1 MTADKVTH
9 SQPTQMR
16 LSGIEKLYRQSGLF
30 GWQIRGRGRDAL
42 RPGLQDPW
50 RGNAAR
56 GSDFLAFRID
66 LSDDAASFAGFDWL
80 RDLRADGSVEAR
92 SRVRDLISD
101 WINKNQ
107 AWHLPDW
114 RPDLMGQRLAI
125 LALNYGWYGDS
136 ADESFQARLAYNVE
150 MQIRCLAMD
159 WRRMTSIDAQI
170 GALRGIALAEAA
182 LGGDAGRIEA
192 LQDMLTAKLNTA
204 IHPDGGHVSR
214 MPDRHIT
221 LMRHLVEFRMAT
233 SLVGVDGATV
243 SDAITRMG
251 AVARMWRHGDGRIAH
266 FNGGGATSAETV
278 EETMLRAGVRG
289 KAVQQAPYTGFLRL
303 GSGRTVI
310 IMDAGDPAP
319 GRSAVSGLN
328 GGNGSRTKVGN
339 AAGDDDVIR
348 GFGTLGFEM
357 SVGPTQLVVNSGQM
371 MTDPTLRRVM
381 CSTAA
386 HSTLGLDNQNS
397 SSPRINRF
405 ASISGVEVGEAP
417 GGILAIG
424 SHDGFESSHGILH
437 HRKLYLKTGGA
448 NLRGSDHLEYT
459 GAPGEIPNLAI
470 VRFHLHPKV
479 TAASLANGSVLMK
492 IRGSRTGWTFKA
504 DGAVTEIDNS
514 VYFEDGVRQ
523 ASQQIVLKCVINDI
537 RTTGAHEI
545 RWAFSRST
553 E

>member
-1 MTADKVTH
+1 MTAERGTQN
-9 SQPTQMR
+9 QPPQMR
-16 LSGIEKLYRQSGLF
+16 LSAFQKLYRQSGLF
-30 GWQIRGRGRDAL
+30 GWQLRGRGRDQL

-50 RGNAAR
+50 RGDAAH
-56 GSDFLAFRID
+56 GGDILAFRID
-66 LSDDAASFAGFDWL
+66 PSNDRESFAGFDWL
-80 RDLRADGSVEAR
+80 RDLRAEGSIEAR
-92 SRVRDLISD
+92 SRARDLISD
-101 WINKNQ
+101 WIADNQ
-107 AWHLPDW
+107 TWHLPDW

-125 LALNYGWYGDS
+125 LAMNYGWYGDS
-136 ADESFQARLAYNVE
+136 ADESFQARLAHNFE

-159 WRRMTSIDAQI
+159 WRRMVSLDGQI

-182 LGGDAGRIEA
+182 LGSEAARIEA
-192 LQDMLTAKLNTA
+192 LQEMLTGRLANA

-214 MPDRHIT
+214 MPDRHIS
-221 LMRHLVEFRMAT
+221 LMRQLVEFRMAT
-233 SLVGVDGATV
+233 SLAGVDGAMV
-243 SDAITRMG
+243 GDAITCMG

-266 FNGGGATSAETV
+266 FNGGGRISAETV

-319 GRSAVSGLN
+319 AGPGATTKDGDNN
-328 GGNGSRTKVGN
+328 G
-339 AAGDDDVIR
+339 DVIR

-371 MTDPTLRRVM
+371 MPDPTLRRVM

-397 SSPRINRF
+397 SSPREDRF

-424 SHDGFESSHGILH
+424 SHDGFERSHGILH

-479 TAASLANGSVLMK
+479 TAATLANGSVLMK

-523 ASQQIVLKCVINDI
+523 ASQQIVLKSVISDI

>member
-1 MTADKVTH
+1 MGTQN
-9 SQPTQMR
+9 QPPQMR
-16 LSGIEKLYRQSGLF
+16 LSAIQKLYRKRGLF
-30 GWQIRGRGRDAL
+30 GWQLRGRGRDAL

-50 RGNAAR
+50 RGDAAR
-56 GSDFLAFRID
+56 GGDILAFRID
-66 LSDDAASFAGFDWL
+66 PSNDRETFAGFGWL
-80 RDLRADGSVEAR
+80 RDLRAEGGLEAR
-92 SRVRDLISD
+92 SRARDLIGN
-101 WINKNQ
+101 WIRDNQ
-107 AWHLPDW
+107 TWHLPDW

-125 LALNYGWYGDS
+125 LAMNYGWYGDS
-136 ADESFQARLAYNVE
+136 ADESFQARLAHNVE

-159 WRRMTSIDAQI
+159 WRRMASLDGQI

-182 LGGDAGRIEA
+182 LGSEAARIEA
-192 LQDMLTAKLNTA
+192 LQEMLTGRLASA

-214 MPDRHIT
+214 MPDRHIS
-221 LMRHLVEFRMAT
+221 LMRQLVEFRMAT
-233 SLVGVDGATV
+233 SLAGVDGATV
-243 SDAITRMG
+243 GDAITRMG

-266 FNGGGATSAETV
+266 FNGGGRISAETV

-319 GRSAVSGLN
+319 AGPGATTKDGDNN
-328 GGNGSRTKVGN
+328 G
-339 AAGDDDVIR
+339 DVIH

-371 MTDPTLRRVM
+371 MPDPTLRRVM

-397 SSPRINRF
+397 SSPREDRF

-424 SHDGFESSHGILH
+424 SHDGFERSHGILH
-437 HRKLYLKTGGA
+437 HRKLYLKTGGT

-479 TAASLANGSVLMK
+479 TAATLANGSVLMK

-523 ASQQIVLKCVINDI
+523 ASQQIVLKSVISDI

-545 RWAFSRST
+545 RWAFSRGT

>member
-9 SQPTQMR
+9 NRATRMR

-30 GWQIRGRGRDAL
+30 GWQLRGRGRETL

-50 RGNAAR
+50 RGDAGTGA
-56 GSDFLAFRID
+56 DILAFRID
-66 LSDDAASFAGFDWL
+66 PAHDRETFAGFGWL
-80 RDLRADGSVEAR
+80 RDLRAEGSIEAR
-92 SRVRDLISD
+92 ARVRDLISD
-101 WINKNQ
+101 WITGNQ
-107 AWHLPDW
+107 AWRLPDW

-125 LALNYGWYGDS
+125 LAMNYGWYGDS
-136 ADESFQARLAYNVE
+136 ADESFQARLAHNVE

-159 WRRMTSIDAQI
+159 WRRMGSADGQI

-182 LGGDAGRIEA
+182 LGSDAARIEA
-192 LQDMLTAKLNTA
+192 LQDMLTGKLAGA

-214 MPDRHIT
+214 MPDRHIA
-221 LMRHLVEFRMAT
+221 LMRQLVEFRMAT
-233 SLVGVDGATV
+233 SLAGVDGAAV

-251 AVARMWRHGDGRIAH
+251 GVARMWRHGDGRIAH
-266 FNGGGATSAETV
+266 FNGGGGISAEV
-278 EETMLRAGVRG
+278 AEETMLRAGVRG
-289 KAVQQAPYTGFLRL
+289 KAVQQAPYSGFLRL

-319 GRSAVSGLN
+319 ASPGANAGD
-328 GGNGSRTKVGN
+328 GGNH
-339 AAGDDDVIR
+339 GDVVR

-371 MTDPTLRRVM
+371 MPDPTLRRVM

-397 SSPRINRF
+397 SSPREDRY
-405 ASISGVEVGEAP
+405 ASIAGVEVGEAP

-424 SHDGFESSHGILH
+424 SHDGFERSHGILH
-437 HRKLYLKTGGA
+437 HRKLYLKTGGS
-448 NLRGSDHLEYT
+448 NLRGSDLLEYT

-470 VRFHLHPKV
+470 IRFHLHPKV

-523 ASQQIVLKCVINDI
+523 ASQQIILKSVISDI

>member
-1 MTADKVTH
+1 MTADRATH
-9 SQPTQMR
+9 SPAPPMR
-16 LSGIEKLYRQSGLF
+16 LSSIEKLYRQSGLF
-30 GWQIRGRGRDAL
+30 SWQLRGSGREAL

-50 RGNAAR
+50 RGDAGR
-56 GSDFLAFRID
+56 GGDILAFRID
-66 LSDDAASFAGFDWL
+66 PTTDPKTFASFAWL
-80 RDLRADGSVEAR
+80 RDLRAEGSIGAR
-92 SRVRDLISD
+92 SRVRELVRH
-101 WINKNQ
+101 WIDRNQ
-107 AWHLPDW
+107 TWRLPDW

-125 LALNYGWYGDS
+125 MAMNYGWYGDS
-136 ADESFQARLAYNVE
+136 ADEAFQTRLAYSVE
-150 MQIRCLAMD
+150 MQLRCLAMD
-159 WRRMTSIDAQI
+159 WRRMHSIDGQI
-170 GALRGIALAEAA
+170 GALRGIALAEVA
-182 LGGDAGRIEA
+182 LGGEAARIEA
-192 LQDMLTAKLNTA
+192 LQDVLTGKLGSA

-214 MPDRHIT
+214 MPDHHFSLIRQ
-221 LMRHLVEFRMAT
+221 LVEFRMAT
-233 SLVGVDGATV
+233 SLAGIDGTAV
-243 SDAITRMG
+243 SDAISRMG
-251 AVARMWRHGDGRIAH
+251 GVARMWRHGDGRIAH
-266 FNGGGATSAETV
+266 FNGGGGISAETV

-310 IMDAGDPAP
+310 IMDAGDP
-319 GRSAVSGLN
+319 VTD
-328 GGNGSRTKVGN
+328 GN
-339 AAGDDDVIR
+339 DHVIR

-357 SVGPTQLVVNSGQM
+357 SVGPTQLVVNPGQM
-371 MTDPTLRRVM
+371 MPDPTLRRVM

-397 SSPRINRF
+397 SSPRENRF
-405 ASISGVEVGEAP
+405 ASIAGVEVGEAA
-417 GGILAIG
+417 GGILAVG
-424 SHDGFESSHGILH
+424 SHDGFERSHGILH

-523 ASQQIVLKCVINDI
+523 ASQQIILKSVISDI

-545 RWAFSRST
+545 RWAFSRGT

>member
-1 MTADKVTH
+1 MTADRGTH
-9 SQPTQMR
+9 SRAPQMR

-30 GWQIRGRGRDAL
+30 GWQLRGRGREAL

-50 RGNAAR
+50 RGDATR
-56 GSDFLAFRID
+56 GGDILAFRID
-66 LSDDAASFAGFDWL
+66 PSNDDESFASFAWL
-80 RDLRADGSVEAR
+80 RDLRAEGSIEAR

-101 WINKNQ
+101 WIDANQ
-107 AWHLPDW
+107 TWRLPDW
-114 RPDLMGQRLAI
+114 RPDLMGARLAM
-125 LALNYGWYGDS
+125 LAMNYGWYGDS
-136 ADESFQARLAYNVE
+136 ADEAFQARLAHNVE

-159 WRRMTSIDAQI
+159 WRRMTTTDGQI

-182 LGGDAGRIEA
+182 LGSDAARIEA
-192 LQDMLTAKLNTA
+192 LQDMLAGKLALA

-221 LMRHLVEFRMAT
+221 LMRQLVEFRMAT
-233 SLVGVDGATV
+233 SLAGVDGTATG
-243 SDAITRMG
+243 DAITRMG
-251 AVARMWRHGDGRIAH
+251 GVARMWRHGDGRIAH
-266 FNGGGATSAETV
+266 FNGGGRISAETV

-289 KAVQQAPYTGFLRL
+289 KAVQQAPYTGFLRV

-310 IMDAGDPAP
+310 IMDAGDPVP
-319 GRSAVSGLN
+319 GDPVP
-328 GGNGSRTKVGN
+328 GGQGAS
-339 AAGDDDVIR
+339 AGDGHHNDGVIR

-371 MTDPTLRRVM
+371 MADPTLRRVM

-397 SSPRINRF
+397 SSPRENRY
-405 ASISGVEVGEAP
+405 AGIAGVEVGEAP

-424 SHDGFESSHGILH
+424 SHDGFERSHGILH

-492 IRGSRTGWTFKA
+492 IRGSRTGWIFKA

-523 ASQQIVLKCVINDI
+523 ASQQIILKSVISDI

>member
-1 MTADKVTH
+1 
-9 SQPTQMR
+9 MR

-30 GWQIRGRGRDAL
+30 GWQLRGRGREAL

-50 RGNAAR
+50 RGDAGR
-56 GSDFLAFRID
+56 GRDILTFRLD
-66 LSDDAASFAGFDWL
+66 PSNDPETFAGFGWL
-80 RDLRADGSVEAR
+80 RDLRAEGSLEAR
-92 SRVRDLISD
+92 SRARDLINGWTD
-101 WINKNQ
+101 GNK
-107 AWHLPDW
+107 AWRLPDW
-114 RPDLMGQRLAI
+114 RPDLIGERLAL
-125 LALNYGWYGDS
+125 LAMNYGWYGDS
-136 ADESFQARLAYNVE
+136 AGEAFQARLAYSVE
-150 MQIRCLAMD
+150 MQLRCLAMD
-159 WRRMTSIDAQI
+159 WRRMHSVDAQI
-170 GALRGIALAEAA
+170 GALRGLALAEAA
-182 LGGDAGRIEA
+182 LGGDAARIEA
-192 LQDMLTAKLNTA
+192 LQEMLAGKLGSA

-214 MPDRHIT
+214 MPDRQFALI
-221 LMRHLVEFRMAT
+221 RQLVEFRMAT
-233 SLVGVDGATV
+233 SLTGIDGATI
-243 SDAITRMG
+243 SDAISRMG
-251 AVARMWRHGDGRIAH
+251 GVARMWRHGDGRLAH
-266 FNGGGATSAETV
+266 FNGGGGISAATA
-278 EETMLRAGVRG
+278 EETLLRASVRG

-310 IMDAGDPAP
+310 IMDAGGPATT
-319 GRSAVSGLN
+319 A
-328 GGNGSRTKVGN
+328 
-339 AAGDDDVIR
+339 DDDSIR

-371 MTDPTLRRVM
+371 MADPTLRRVM

-397 SSPRINRF
+397 SSQRENRF
-405 ASISGVEVGEAP
+405 ASIAGVEVGEAP
-417 GGILAIG
+417 GGILAVG
-424 SHDGFESSHGILH
+424 SHDGFERSHGILH

-523 ASQQIVLKCVINDI
+523 ASQQIVLKSVISDI

>member
-1 MTADKVTH
+1 
-9 SQPTQMR
+9 MR

-30 GWQIRGRGRDAL
+30 GWQLRGRGREAL

-50 RGNAAR
+50 RGDAGR
-56 GSDFLAFRID
+56 GRDILAFRID
-66 LSDDAASFAGFDWL
+66 PSSDRVAFAGFDWL
-80 RDLRADGSVEAR
+80 RDLRAEGSIEAR
-92 SRVRDLISD
+92 SRVRDLISN
-101 WINKNQ
+101 WIDNNQ
-107 AWHLPDW
+107 VWNLPDW
-114 RPDLMGQRLAI
+114 RPDLIGQRLAV
-125 LALNYGWYGDS
+125 LAMNYGWYGDS
-136 ADESFQARLAYNVE
+136 ADETFQTRLAHNVE
-150 MQIRCLAMD
+150 MQIRCLGMD
-159 WRRMTSIDAQI
+159 WRRMTGIDGQI

-182 LGGDAGRIEA
+182 LGSDAARIEA
-192 LQDMLTAKLNTA
+192 LLDMLNGKLAGA

-214 MPDRHIT
+214 MPDRHVT
-221 LMRHLVEFRMAT
+221 LMRQLVEFRMAT
-233 SLVGVDGATV
+233 SLAGVDGAAI

-251 AVARMWRHGDGRIAH
+251 GVARMWRHGDGRIAH
-266 FNGGGATSAETV
+266 FNGGGGISAETV
-278 EETMLRAGVRG
+278 DETMLRAGVRG
-289 KAVQQAPYTGFLRL
+289 KGVQQAPYSGFLRL

-319 GRSAVSGLN
+319 DAGAGN
-328 GGNGSRTKVGN
+328 GNGSNSNEKDG
-339 AAGDDDVIR
+339 VIR

-371 MTDPTLRRVM
+371 MPDPTLRRVM

-397 SSPRINRF
+397 SSPRENRY

-424 SHDGFESSHGILH
+424 SHDGFERSHGILH

-514 VYFEDGVRQ
+514 VYFEDGVRH
-523 ASQQIVLKCVINDI
+523 ASQQIVLKSVISDI

>member
-1 MTADKVTH
+1 MTADRAADRAAD
-9 SQPTQMR
+9 SPASPMR
-16 LSGIEKLYRQSGLF
+16 LSGIERLYRQSGLF
-30 GWQIRGRGRDAL
+30 GWQLRGRGRDSL

-50 RGNAAR
+50 RGDPAR
-56 GSDFLAFRID
+56 GSDILAFRAN
-66 LSDDAASFAGFDWL
+66 LSGDSELFSGFGWL
-80 RDLRADGSVEAR
+80 RDLRAEGSIEAR
-92 SRVRDLISD
+92 SRVRDLISE
-101 WINKNQ
+101 WINGNQ
-107 AWHLPDW
+107 AWRLPDW

-136 ADESFQARLAYNVE
+136 ADEAFQARLAHSVE
-150 MQIRCLAMD
+150 MQLRCLAMD
-159 WRRMTSIDAQI
+159 WRRMVSIDGQI
-170 GALRGIALAEAA
+170 GALRGLALAEAA

-192 LQDMLTAKLNTA
+192 LQDMLASKLGSA

-221 LMRHLVEFRMAT
+221 LMRQLVEFRMAT
-233 SLVGVDGATV
+233 SLAGIDGAVV
-243 SDAITRMG
+243 SDCMARMG
-251 AVARMWRHGDGRIAH
+251 GVARMWRHGDGRLAH
-266 FNGGGATSAETV
+266 FNGGGGVSAETT

-289 KAVQQAPYTGFLRL
+289 KAVQQAPYTGFLRM
-303 GSGRTVI
+303 GSGRTVV

-319 GRSAVSGLN
+319 DVSGDTTR
-328 GGNGSRTKVGN
+328 S
-339 AAGDDDVIR
+339 
-348 GFGTLGFEM
+348 FGTLGFEM

-397 SSPRINRF
+397 SSPREERL
-405 ASISGVEVGEAP
+405 ASISAVEVGEAP
-417 GGILAIG
+417 GGILAVA
-424 SHDGFESSHGILH
+424 SHDGFERSHGILH
-437 HRKLYLKTGGA
+437 HRKLYLKTGGT

-459 GAPGEIPNLAI
+459 GAPGEIPNLAVI
-470 VRFHLHPKV
+470 RFHLHPKV

-504 DGAVTEIDNS
+504 EGAVIEIDNS

-523 ASQQIVLKCVINDI
+523 AGQQIVLKSVISDI

-545 RWAFSRST
+545 RWAFLRGT

>member
-1 MTADKVTH
+1 
-9 SQPTQMR
+9 MR

-30 GWQIRGRGRDAL
+30 GWQLRGRGRETL

-50 RGNAAR
+50 RGDAGR
-56 GSDFLAFRID
+56 GGDILAFRLD
-66 LSDDAASFAGFDWL
+66 PSDNHETFARFDWL
-80 RDLRADGSVEAR
+80 RDLRAEGSIEAR
-92 SRVRDLISD
+92 SRVRDLIGEWISD
-101 WINKNQ
+101 NQ
-107 AWHLPDW
+107 AWRLPDW
-114 RPDLMGQRLAI
+114 RPDLMGARLAM
-125 LALNYGWYGDS
+125 LAMNYGWYGDS
-136 ADESFQARLAYNVE
+136 ADEAFQARLAHSVE
-150 MQIRCLAMD
+150 MQIRCLAID
-159 WRRMTSIDAQI
+159 WRRMNEIDGQI

-182 LGGDAGRIEA
+182 LGSDAARIEA
-192 LQDMLTAKLNTA
+192 LQDMLADKLASA

-214 MPDRHIT
+214 MPDRHVI
-221 LMRHLVEFRMAT
+221 LMRQLVEFRMAT
-233 SLVGVDGATV
+233 SLAGVDGADI

-251 AVARMWRHGDGRIAH
+251 GVARMWRHGDGRIAH
-266 FNGGGATSAETV
+266 FNGGGGISAETV

-289 KAVQQAPYTGFLRL
+289 KAVQQAPYSGFLRL

-310 IMDAGDPAP
+310 IMDAGDPATVRD
-319 GRSAVSGLN
+319 GA
-328 GGNGSRTKVGN
+328 N
-339 AAGDDDVIR
+339 ARDNDQRGDVIA
-348 GFGTLGFEM
+348 GSGTLGFEM

-371 MTDPTLRRVM
+371 MADPTLRRVM

-397 SSPRINRF
+397 SSLRENRY
-405 ASISGVEVGEAP
+405 ASIAGVEVGEAP

-424 SHDGFESSHGILH
+424 SHDGFERSHGILH

-523 ASQQIVLKCVINDI
+523 ASQQIVLKSVISDI

-545 RWAFSRST
+545 RWAFSRSN